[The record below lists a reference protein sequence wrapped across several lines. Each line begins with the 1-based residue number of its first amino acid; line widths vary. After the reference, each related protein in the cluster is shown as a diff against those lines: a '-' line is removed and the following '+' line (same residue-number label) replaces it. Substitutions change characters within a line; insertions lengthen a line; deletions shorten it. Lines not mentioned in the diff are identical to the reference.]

1 MDVAIIDDDES
12 VSRSV
17 ARLLRHA
24 GLSPTAFGSAE
35 DFLAS
40 PRREGFACL
49 VMDVHLGRGMSG
61 IELRQRMLAE
71 SSRTPVIFLTARDDE
86 ALRARAQ
93 SVGCAAFLNK
103 GGDLALLVAALRAL
117 ASGGS
122 AASPK
127 VNPANSRR

>member
-1 MDVAIIDDDES
+1 MGMDVAIIDDDES
-12 VSRSV
+12 VSRSL

-24 GLSPTAFGSAE
+24 GLSPTAFSSAE

-40 PRREGFACL
+40 PLRQGFACL

-86 ALRARAQ
+86 VLRARAQ

-103 GGDLALLVAALRAL
+103 GGDLALLVAALRSL
-117 ASGGS
+117 AADDSE
-122 AASPK
+122 A
-127 VNPANSRR
+127 